1 MAASRAGGQDRPAY
15 LQPSLVGLV
24 VVGGTL
30 GTAARDLLE
39 TVFATP
45 AGAVPWIRLIIN
57 VSGAFLLGFLVE
69 GLALAS
75 AGSRRRRAAQLML
88 GTGLLG
94 GYTTYSTFV
103 LETIT
108 LGRDESLLAG
118 VGYAMGS
125 VGAGFAAAFVA
136 MGVSRTLVGAVWRRQ
151 R

>member
-1 MAASRAGGQDRPAY
+1 MAVSAAGGQDRPAY

-30 GTAARDLLE
+30 GTATRDLLE
-39 TVFATP
+39 TLFGTP
-45 AGAVPWIRLIIN
+45 AGGVPWITLIIN
-57 VSGAFLLGFLVE
+57 VSGAFLLGLLLE
-69 GLALAS
+69 GLALAG
-75 AGSRRRRAAQLML
+75 AGRRRRAAQLML

-108 LGRDESLLAG
+108 LGRDESLLVG

-125 VGAGFAAAFVA
+125 VVAGFAAAFVA
-136 MGVSRTLVGAVWRRQ
+136 MGVARTLVGAVWRRQ